1 MRSRRGASST
11 ERVAS
16 DADVDDC
23 PQACLAG
30 RRPPLLSIGHADGH
44 RTEEHHHGNRSYRPP
59 RGPTGGPAS
68 PSRLATLLKHEAHED
83 AKQYVVKWVLWERG
97 TVPQAQLCQ
106 RLHLDGATCH
116 RCGSARSST

>member
-1 MRSRRGASST
+1 MRSRRA
-11 ERVAS
+11 R
-16 DADVDDC
+16 
-23 PQACLAG
+23 ACLAG
-30 RRPPLLSIGHADGH
+30 RRPPLLSIGHADGP
-44 RTEEHHHGNRSYRPP
+44 RTEEHHHG
-59 RGPTGGPAS
+59 TGPADRRADLPAGPAL

-116 RCGSARSST
+116 RCCSARSST